1 MKKLPWVFLVLFL
14 LGAGVRAINV
24 WHPADRS
31 SWRECDEA
39 GIARNFYR
47 EGMNIFYPRVD
58 WRGDTPGY
66 AEMEFPLFPWLTAV
80 LYKIFGY
87 QEYLGRV
94 VSFTFSLLTLGVF
107 FLLARYLLPNVGA
120 ITAAAFF
127 TFNPIFIYISNS
139 LQPESIMFFF
149 YLLAAYCFLRW
160 YEEDKLGYFWI
171 SCAATALTILSKAT
185 AAHLGIFFALLVI
198 HKYGWKVFI
207 QFRLWIFAFLALIPN
222 ILWYLHSHHFWLQYG
237 NSLGVSNEYH
247 WIGFDFFTNKEFIV
261 GIMRNEILYAL
272 MPTGIILI
280 LAGIYSGFK
289 TKVVTYSLFWLIAV
303 YSYYFI
309 ASRTTG
315 DQWAFYYHIASIPA
329 FSLLM
334 GNGVVVISKMLTRQ
348 NLIYLLSLVSTLLAI
363 PVAALAHYKFSGNLS
378 QVAWVV
384 SLALISTALA
394 SLFLKNQTSLA
405 VDNKSGLVFG
415 SILAYLLLFGL
426 CGTLLFESRQ
436 IVADAKIWSEQNQH
450 DCVEKFAQL
459 IPREDLILVTGGICR
474 DDDGY
479 PVAYNASF
487 MFLWM
492 DRKGFNVCIEEQS
505 LEVVSR
511 FAKRGAK
518 YYLVAKKTLQP
529 KKAFEKDLLRVYPLQ
544 AQCEDYYLFKLTP
557 HSFLE

>member
-1 MKKLPWVFLVLFL
+1 MKKLSWIFLALFL

-39 GIARNFYR
+39 GIARNYYR
-47 EGMNIFYPRVD
+47 EGMNILYPRVD

-66 AEMEFPLFPWLTAV
+66 AEMEFPLFPWTTAV
-80 LYKIFGY
+80 LYKLFGY
-87 QEYLGRV
+87 HEYLGRV
-94 VSFTFSLLTLGVF
+94 VSLVFSLLTLGIF
-107 FLLARYLLPNVGA
+107 FLLARSLLPELGA
-120 ITAAAFF
+120 IVAAAVF

-139 LQPESIMFFF
+139 LQPESFMFFF
-149 YLLAAYCFLRW
+149 YLLATYCFLRW
-160 YEEDKLGYFWI
+160 YEEDTSGYFWI

-185 AAHLGIFFALLVI
+185 AAHIGIFFALLVI
-198 HKYGWKVFI
+198 RKYGWKVFA
-207 QFRLWIFAFLALIPN
+207 QSKLWVFAILALLPN
-222 ILWYLHSHHFWLQYG
+222 VLWYLHSHNFWLRYG

-247 WIGFDFFTNKEFIV
+247 WVGLDFFTNKEFIL

-289 TKVVTYSLFWLIAV
+289 SKAVTYSLFWLIAV

-309 ASRTTG
+309 AARTTG
-315 DQWAFYYHIASIPA
+315 DQWAFYYHIASVPA
-329 FSLLM
+329 FSLLI
-334 GNGVVVISKMLTRQ
+334 GSGVIVISKILTRQ
-348 NLIYLLSLVSTLLAI
+348 NLIYLLSLVSILTALPI
-363 PVAALAHYKFSGNLS
+363 AALAHYKLSGNLS

-384 SLALISTALA
+384 SLSLLATALT
-394 SLFLKNQTSLA
+394 SLFLKNQIAL
-405 VDNKSGLVFG
+405 VDSKKSGLVFG
-415 SILAYLLLFGL
+415 SLLAYLLLFGL

-436 IVADAKIWSEQNQH
+436 IVADAKTWREQNQH
-450 DCVEKFAQL
+450 DCVREFAQL
-459 IPREDLILVTGGICR
+459 IPREDLMLVTGGICR

-505 LEVVSR
+505 LEAVSR

-518 YYLVAKKTLQP
+518 YYLVAKKTLQR
-529 KKAFEKDLLRVYPLQ
+529 KKAFENDLQRVYPLL

-557 HSFLE
+557 NPSRE